1 MNRVNIMLNFSYL
14 SNTDGSKPSLLLSDK
29 SVELLNDALFYLEKK
44 LEFILILMVQ
54 QKFILTIKKS

>member
-1 MNRVNIMLNFSYL
+1 MLNFSYL